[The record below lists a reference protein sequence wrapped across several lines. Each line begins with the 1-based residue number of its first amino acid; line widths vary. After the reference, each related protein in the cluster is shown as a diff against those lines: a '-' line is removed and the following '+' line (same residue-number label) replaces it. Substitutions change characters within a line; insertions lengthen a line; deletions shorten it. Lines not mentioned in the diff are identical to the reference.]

1 MKKIFF
7 QNSRG
12 QKLAGVLHEAGSE
25 KAVIMAHGFRSDKDE
40 DGIFIRAADALCE
53 DGFAVLR
60 FDFAGSGESDGTFT
74 EMMLSKEV
82 EDLESAI
89 LFMKNQGYRKI
100 GLVGASF
107 GGAVSILGHPNGIA
121 SMVLWNPVSK
131 TSSFE
136 NYLSN
141 KVNRDWKKEIEKGY
155 LKLNGEKRDKSHS
168 ISKNMILEMEKINF
182 QSESRKI
189 KAPMLIIHGENDSY
203 LPFSDSQEL
212 IKFLKEPKKLKII
225 KGAEHSFHDPI
236 SEKAVIKHTVDWF
249 KKYL

>member
-1 MKKIFF
+1 MKKIWFK
-7 QNSRG
+7 NSRG
-12 QKLAGVLHEAGSE
+12 QKLVGILHEARKE
-25 KAVIMAHGFRSDKDE
+25 KAVIMAHGFKSDKDE
-40 DGIFIRAADALCE
+40 DGIFIRAADALCKE
-53 DGFAVLR
+53 RFAVLR
-60 FDFAGSGESDGTFT
+60 FDFAGSGESEGKFT

-89 LFMKNQGYRKI
+89 LFMKNQGYKKI
-100 GLVGASF
+100 GLLGASF
-107 GGAVSILGHPNGIA
+107 GGTVSILGHPNGIA

-155 LKLNGEKRDKSHS
+155 LKLYSEKRSKSHS

-189 KAPMLIIHGENDSY
+189 KAPILIIHGENDSY

-212 IKFLKEPKKLKII
+212 LRFLKEPKKLEII
-225 KGAEHSFHDPI
+225 KNAEHGFHDPD
-236 SEKAVIKHTVDWF
+236 SEKIAINLTVNWF